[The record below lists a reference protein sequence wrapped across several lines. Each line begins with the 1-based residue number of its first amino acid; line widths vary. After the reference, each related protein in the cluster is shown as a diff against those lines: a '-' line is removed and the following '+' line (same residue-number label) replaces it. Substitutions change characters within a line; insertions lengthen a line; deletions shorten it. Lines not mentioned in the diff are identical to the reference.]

1 MNSDIEKYEQQKLN
15 KLKVTNPDEYEKEI
29 KKQKERK
36 ERKRTQNINSRIQFG
51 VWFGL
56 CLINSFNDGPPIL
69 YLLFPVFVFTIP
81 TIIKKM
87 FP

>member
-69 YLLFPVFVFTIP
+69 YLLFLFLFLLFQP
-81 TIIKKM
+81 IIKKM

>member
-36 ERKRTQNINSRIQFG
+36 EIKRKQKINSRFQYGI
-51 VWFGL
+51 VIGL
-56 CLINSFNDGPPIL
+56 CLINSINDGPPIL
-69 YLLFPVFVFTIP
+69 YLLFGFIP